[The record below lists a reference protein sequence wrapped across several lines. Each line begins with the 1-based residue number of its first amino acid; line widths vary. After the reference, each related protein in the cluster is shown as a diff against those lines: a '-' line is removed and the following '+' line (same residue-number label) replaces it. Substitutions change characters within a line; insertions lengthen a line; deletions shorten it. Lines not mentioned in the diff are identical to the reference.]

1 MLTLEN
7 LIGDPREIECFSRE
21 PIANSAPRISVETS
35 ASMIKEKGRF
45 RRYVFTFTREEK
57 LDSRFEI
64 YGNGWLL
71 PMLASANVAISNR
84 LNRAF
89 CRTYVRNSIFKCQT
103 R

>member
-57 LDSRFEI
+57 LDSRFKFMEMGPNVGARQRCDFKPVEPCI
-64 YGNGWLL
+64 L
-71 PMLASANVAISNR
+71 PH
-84 LNRAF
+84 
-89 CRTYVRNSIFKCQT
+89 VRS
-103 R
+103 